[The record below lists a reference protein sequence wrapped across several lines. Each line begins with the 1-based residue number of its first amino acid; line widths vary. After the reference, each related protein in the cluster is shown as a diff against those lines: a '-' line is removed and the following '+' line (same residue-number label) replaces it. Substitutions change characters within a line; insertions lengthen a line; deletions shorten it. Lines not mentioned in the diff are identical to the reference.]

1 LQKAQEVTLSMLE
14 TKVSKQPESAKG
26 NPPPLGEWNRRVGWV
41 SMCVGVGTGL
51 IMGLWS
57 FYGPLEVP
65 AWLGAYDQTPRRLA
79 RLGHIAFLGLG
90 ILNLLLAQTLHHL
103 ALGPGGRRAASWAMN
118 FGNIF
123 LPLTL
128 FAAAAYAPL
137 MYVMSVPALAV
148 FVALLLTAYGVC
160 RRKHAPDQR
169 WPSDDATS

>member
-1 LQKAQEVTLSMLE
+1 MFE
-14 TKVSKQPESAKG
+14 TEVSKQPMSAKA
-26 NPPPLGEWNRRVGWV
+26 NPLPLGEWNRRVGWV
-41 SMCVGVGTGL
+41 SMCVGIGTGL

-90 ILNLLLAQTLHHL
+90 ILNLLLAGTLNHL
-103 ALGPGGRRAASWAMN
+103 ALGPRGRRAASWAMN

-148 FVALLLTAYGVC
+148 FAALLLTAYGVC
-160 RRKHAPDQR
+160 RREPPPEDR
-169 WPSDDATS
+169 WPSHDPTS